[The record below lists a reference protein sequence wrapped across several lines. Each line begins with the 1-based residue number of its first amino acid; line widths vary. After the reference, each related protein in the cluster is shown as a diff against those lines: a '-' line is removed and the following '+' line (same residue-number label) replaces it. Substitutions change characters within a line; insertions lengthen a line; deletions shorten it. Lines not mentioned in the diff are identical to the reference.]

1 MRQRNP
7 NFEVHSG
14 GYGEENREVPSPIL
28 SSAAFSSSSPDMVI
42 TKERNRTL
50 KFFGSASFFFFSVL
64 TTKVMNMRQNKSFD
78 RLYIKKK
85 KQTL

>member
-50 KFFGSASFFFFSVL
+50 KFFGSASFFFFRLNNESDEYE
-64 TTKVMNMRQNKSFD
+64 TKQK
-78 RLYIKKK
+78 L
-85 KQTL
+85 